1 MIARE
6 NRRTRCSKNDRCHK
20 GGTSASQGA
29 FDFHAI
35 AGEGRM
41 DETKGTSEAT
51 DQAEVAS
58 RAIGDTTLAL
68 GSRRDEVNSGSPLHK
83 ARDGESSPILP
94 RAKPRIIQ
102 QTRPSWPLPNLL
114 MIRTH
119 QPTKTVSHGRTSK
132 NTVICLPRWPSLPS
146 SSRLRPSSF
155 FWPYDD
161 SQHKMQ
167 HSNPHRPT
175 NLTGFRIPCS
185 IPGSA

>member
-1 MIARE
+1 
-6 NRRTRCSKNDRCHK
+6 
-20 GGTSASQGA
+20 
-29 FDFHAI
+29 
-35 AGEGRM
+35 M

-58 RAIGDTTLAL
+58 RAIGDTTSAL

-83 ARDGESSPILP
+83 ARDGDYPWLGARSIGDD
-94 RAKPRIIQ
+94 Q

-114 MIRTH
+114 MITMH

-167 HSNPHRPT
+167 HSNPHRLT